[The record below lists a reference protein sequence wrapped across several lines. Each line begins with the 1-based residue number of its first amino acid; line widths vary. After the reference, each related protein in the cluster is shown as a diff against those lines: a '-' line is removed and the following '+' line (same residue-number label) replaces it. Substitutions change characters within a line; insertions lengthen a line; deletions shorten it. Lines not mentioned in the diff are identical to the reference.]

1 MPPIPTLVKQ
11 MLGRDTETSVREI
24 LDSKLGEVSTES
36 KVKTMS
42 LTLSFIFRAPRELR
56 RVNEGAFEPQIISI
70 GPYHHGKYHLK
81 AMETLKVGYLSS
93 LLQRCSD
100 GLENC
105 IVAYMSI
112 EQEVRNCYAEH
123 DDSAMSSAEFGGIMV
138 VDLLFVVQLISK
150 FMDPTLRE
158 SNDSLFKQNLNL
170 SFVALDL
177 LLLENQFPLC
187 LLEKFAD
194 MTGMGGDTFARKA
207 LNFFSETDLR
217 LRMLYKKRDDD
228 FIYSAWCTIIGSSS
242 TQFGDR
248 AVRTRNQVPAG
259 EENFLFDIQF
269 KHGTL
274 YIPTLIV
281 DHDTERMMRNLIA
294 YEQFKDKSGSIVMDY
309 ARFIDCLINYPAD
322 VALLCDCRVID
333 NRLGSNE
340 DVASMINKIN
350 NYVKLRQTYFN
361 TPWDWVLT
369 SIAAATLLLVLAILQ
384 TIFSVLAYLKK
395 KLQVDC
401 SSCSRAFMSGSNHAC
416 TEIKGSNSYI
426 FIPNTT
432 QRIILL
438 FVTMTRD
445 Q

>member
-1 MPPIPTLVKQ
+1 MV
-11 MLGRDTETSVREI
+11 GRDTEPSVREI
-24 LDSKLGEVSTES
+24 LYSKLGEVSTES

-42 LTLSFIFRAPRELR
+42 STSSFIFRAPRELR
-56 RVNEGAFEPQIISI
+56 PVNEGAFEQQIISI
-70 GPYHHGKYHLK
+70 GPYHHGKDHLK
-81 AMETLKVGYLSS
+81 AMETHKVGYLSS
-93 LLQRCSD
+93 LLQRCSG
-100 GLENC
+100 GLENY

-123 DDSAMSSAEFGGIMV
+123 DDSAMSSAEFGAIMV
-138 VDLLFVVQLISK
+138 VDGLFVVQLISK
-150 FMDPTLRE
+150 FMDPQLRE

-177 LLLENQFPLC
+177 LLLENQLPLC

-194 MTGMGGDTFARKA
+194 MTGLGGDTFAREA
-207 LNFFSETDLR
+207 LNFFSRQSCQNEE
-217 LRMLYKKRDDD
+217 
-228 FIYSAWCTIIGSSS
+228 SSS
-242 TQFGDR
+242 GQ
-248 AVRTRNQVPAG
+248 VRKTYC
-259 EENFLFDIQF
+259 FDIQF

-350 NYVKLRQTYFN
+350 NYV
-361 TPWDWVLT
+361 
-369 SIAAATLLLVLAILQ
+369 
-384 TIFSVLAYLKK
+384 YL
-395 KLQVDC
+395 
-401 SSCSRAFMSGSNHAC
+401 STGRF
-416 TEIKGSNSYI
+416 Y
-426 FIPNTT
+426 
-432 QRIILL
+432 
-438 FVTMTRD
+438 
-445 Q
+445 

>member
-217 LRMLYKKRDDD
+217 LQQEDQKHPVLEEKRSHHTRLGYGECD
-228 FIYSAWCTIIGSSS
+228 FII
-242 TQFGDR
+242 
-248 AVRTRNQVPAG
+248 
-259 EENFLFDIQF
+259 
-269 KHGTL
+269 
-274 YIPTLIV
+274 

-350 NYVKLRQTYFN
+350 NYVYLSTDSITPTYS
-361 TPWDWVLT
+361 TRRT
-369 SIAAATLLLVLAILQ
+369 SIADNDGT
-384 TIFSVLAYLKK
+384 YG
-395 KLQVDC
+395 
-401 SSCSRAFMSGSNHAC
+401 R
-416 TEIKGSNSYI
+416 
-426 FIPNTT
+426 
-432 QRIILL
+432 
-438 FVTMTRD
+438 
-445 Q
+445 